1 MKSIP
6 QVTITSALVISL
18 GLLSLLL
25 IVFHIFTARRQRM
38 VRRQRLEAELRNIDD
53 AKLRFFTNFS
63 QDLRTPVS
71 IIITLLEQVMRN
83 HSGEPVAKE
92 LEPVAR
98 NARLYM
104 DEMDNLFDFKQLR
117 VNASKSNPS
126 YGDIAAFTSDICR
139 SYASLIG
146 SEGDSLTVDS
156 GPVPVMTGFDRDQV
170 RRILHNL
177 LANAYKY
184 RREEEPVEVR
194 VTVRKED
201 GNAVIRVCDNG
212 RGIGEKAMPH
222 VFERYYKEDEKE
234 VSGNGLGLNIVQEYA
249 RQHGGDVAVADNVP
263 HGCIFTVTIPINDEL
278 KPEAASGESTER
290 TGRPFILNV
299 GDNPAFRYFVT
310 ENLSGRYDIVEAS
323 SGKEALGLIKDNDF
337 DLILCDQIMPGMDGR
352 ELCREL
358 RADIRF
364 GYTPIIML
372 TTVHGEEAALE
383 NLRAGADD
391 TIEKPFNIESLII
404 RIERAPKRKST
415 FVRYTDE
422 FGRRI
427 SRSDREFLD
436 RITLEI
442 EKNLQE
448 SEYTIEDLCNT
459 LGISRSGLY
468 KKMMTLT
475 GRAPLEYIRL
485 LRLEKGREMLE
496 NDETSVSQIAWSVG
510 FSPKQ
515 FSKHFKDEFGCLP
528 SEYIHSLTS

>member
-1 MKSIP
+1 MNSIP
-6 QVTITSALVISL
+6 HGTGISALVIFLCILALLFIIVHIL
-18 GLLSLLL
+18 G
-25 IVFHIFTARRQRM
+25 IRRL
-38 VRRQRLEAELRNIDD
+38 RRSRLRLEAERRRIDG

-63 QDLRTPVS
+63 HDLRTPVS
-71 IIITLLEQVMRN
+71 IIVTHLEQVMRN
-83 HSGEPVAKE
+83 HSGEAVAKE
-92 LEPVAR
+92 LEPVSK
-98 NARLYM
+98 NARLFL
-104 DEMDNLFDFKQLR
+104 DEIDKLFDFKQLR
-117 VNASKSNPS
+117 LNASKSNPS
-126 YGDIAAFTSDICR
+126 YGDIAAFTADICR

-146 SEGDSLTVDS
+146 GEGDSLTVDS
-156 GPVPVMTGFDRDQV
+156 GPGPVMTGFDRDQI
-170 RRILHNL
+170 RRILHDL

-184 RREEEPVEVR
+184 RREGEPVKVD
-194 VTVRKED
+194 VTVREED
-201 GNAVIRVCDNG
+201 GNAVIRVSDNG
-212 RGIGEKAMPH
+212 RGIGEKARQH

-234 VSGNGLGLNIVQEYA
+234 ISGNGLGLNIVQEYA
-249 RQHGGDVAVADNVP
+249 RQHGGDVSVEDNVP
-263 HGCIFTVTIPINDEL
+263 TGCTFTVTIPVNDSL
-278 KPEAASGESTER
+278 KPEAAAGEPAER
-290 TGRPFILNV
+290 TGRPYILNV
-299 GDNPAFRYFVT
+299 GDNPAFRFFVT
-310 ENLSGRYDIVEAS
+310 ENLSGRYDVVEAS
-323 SGKEALGLIKDNDF
+323 SGEEALKLVRDNDF
-337 DLILCDQIMPGMDGR
+337 DMILCDQVMPGMDGR
-352 ELCREL
+352 ELCRAL

-364 GYTPIIML
+364 GDTPIIML

-404 RIERAPKRKST
+404 RIERTLKRKYT
-415 FVRYTDE
+415 FVKYTDE
-422 FGRRI
+422 YGHRI

-436 RITLEI
+436 RINAEF

-496 NDETSVSQIAWSVG
+496 NGETSVSQIAWSVG

-528 SEYIHSLTS
+528 SEYIHSLTD